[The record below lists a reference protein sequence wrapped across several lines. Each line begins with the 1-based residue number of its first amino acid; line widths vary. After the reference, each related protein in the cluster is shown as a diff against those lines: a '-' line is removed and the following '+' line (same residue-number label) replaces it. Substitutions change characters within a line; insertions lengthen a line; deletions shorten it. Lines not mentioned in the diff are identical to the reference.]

1 MTDRYHMISERL
13 EISSHRT
20 GKSKC
25 LEKILVPGCVISR
38 LFKCEHIKGGGEK
51 PKKKKKKRKRKVF
64 VTKNP
69 YLKIDLQIILLIL

>member
-1 MTDRYHMISERL
+1 MISERL

-38 LFKCEHIKGGGEK
+38 LFKCEHIKGGGK
-51 PKKKKKKRKRKVF
+51 KQKKKKKEKS
-64 VTKNP
+64 
-69 YLKIDLQIILLIL
+69 LLLITLT

>member
-1 MTDRYHMISERL
+1 MISERL

-25 LEKILVPGCVISR
+25 LKKILVPGCVISR
-38 LFKCEHIKGGGEK
+38 LFKCEHIKGGGK
-51 PKKKKKKRKRKVF
+51 KQKKKKKKKRKRKVF